1 MKTRP
6 VISYQTTTHQPSRAT
21 SDGHTQHS
29 MQEVILSVLKGHLRN
44 PNKTNKIIKATIIL
58 DTFSDK
64 SYITTN
70 ISKQLGLEPLG
81 SESVTLSTLEHRVE
95 KTYDKAMVQLLAKRN
110 VTLTCYITDNI
121 ISLTVDKWK
130 QATNLFPKITFKG
143 LNSSGTVHVDMLVG
157 MDYINLIRGTE
168 IIRVGELEARSSI
181 LGYYLEGRHTTHR

>member
-1 MKTRP
+1 
-6 VISYQTTTHQPSRAT
+6 
-21 SDGHTQHS
+21 

-70 ISKQLGLEPLG
+70 ISKQLRLEPLG

-157 MDYINLIRGTE
+157 MDY
-168 IIRVGELEARSSI
+168 
-181 LGYYLEGRHTTHR
+181 